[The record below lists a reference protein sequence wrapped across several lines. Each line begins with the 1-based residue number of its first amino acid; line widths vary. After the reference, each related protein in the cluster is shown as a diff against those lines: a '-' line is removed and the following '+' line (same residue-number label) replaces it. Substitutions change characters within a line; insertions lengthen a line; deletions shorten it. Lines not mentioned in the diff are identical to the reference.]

1 MTLLPRPCWSGSSCW
16 HCCWDKSGEKTL
28 CHNSFY
34 SHIRRPTIDRLAPR
48 RAITGEVL
56 APQLPNVAGALGRG
70 DIGEEHVRIIRSF
83 VDRLPVVVDGPTREA
98 AEQQLADMAAR
109 FDPNNCA
116 WVLNA

>member
-1 MTLLPRPCWSGSSCW
+1 M
-16 HCCWDKSGEKTL
+16 
-28 CHNSFY
+28 
-34 SHIRRPTIDRLAPR
+34 
-48 RAITGEVL
+48 
-56 APQLPNVAGALGRG
+56 PNVAGALGRG